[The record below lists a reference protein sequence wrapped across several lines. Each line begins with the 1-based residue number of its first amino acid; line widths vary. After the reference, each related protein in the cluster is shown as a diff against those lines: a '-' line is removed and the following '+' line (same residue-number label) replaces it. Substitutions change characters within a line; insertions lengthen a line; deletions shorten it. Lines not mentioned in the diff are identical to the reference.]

1 MKKGLQR
8 LLENEESDTYY
19 EPPIPAASHC
29 YLDSLMVVWVRS
41 YCERKVFTSLTL
53 GTKFWSIA
61 GLQSTCYGR
70 AVELELKLS
79 LLIEQRTVLAGNG
92 NLTPIPTKAEASPRH
107 LMKTARRKAIEI

>member
-29 YLDSLMVVWVRS
+29 YLDSLMVDGLGVTAK
-41 YCERKVFTSLTL
+41 EKSLQAL
-53 GTKFWSIA
+53 LPDTKFWSIA

-79 LLIEQRTVLAGNG
+79 LLIEQRTVLAGND
-92 NLTPIPTKAEASPRH
+92 NFD
-107 LMKTARRKAIEI
+107 

>member
-1 MKKGLQR
+1 M
-8 LLENEESDTYY
+8 
-19 EPPIPAASHC
+19 
-29 YLDSLMVVWVRS
+29 VWVRS

-107 LMKTARRKAIEI
+107 FMKTALKEGHRDLIQSYIYDEAIAPRLCINDCA

>member
-1 MKKGLQR
+1 MILTTNLQFLPHRIAIWIRLWWYGLGVTAKEKSLQA
-8 LLENEESDTYY
+8 LLS
-19 EPPIPAASHC
+19 
-29 YLDSLMVVWVRS
+29 
-41 YCERKVFTSLTL
+41 